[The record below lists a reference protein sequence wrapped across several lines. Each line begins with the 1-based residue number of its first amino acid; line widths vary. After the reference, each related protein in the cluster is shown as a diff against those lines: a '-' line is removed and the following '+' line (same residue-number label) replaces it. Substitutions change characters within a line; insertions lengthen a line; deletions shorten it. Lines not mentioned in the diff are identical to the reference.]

1 PGSLN
6 SRCVQLNDSGEII
19 GDIPPEAEVRVI
31 QRCDGSRPSIKPL
44 LTQYYIW
51 LQAAAIKDIQ
61 RRRKAEQVSRKYRRL
76 LGDQKTI
83 GWIENLHDKPL
94 DDFRKYC
101 IWRVFAPYLINV
113 RGLTRLESFDKIKS
127 WLDKCDSVSKLDF
140 NAERKIDVALD
151 RVDNYRPVSR
161 DKLKEENDLL
171 YGRLE
176 REGII
181 QYNIISPY
189 YRNMYYPR

>member
-1 PGSLN
+1 LPNIWGL
-6 SRCVQLNDSGEII
+6 
-19 GDIPPEAEVRVI
+19 EV
-31 QRCDGSRPSIKPL
+31 
-44 LTQYYIW
+44 W
-51 LQAAAIKDIQ
+51 LQSAAIKDIQ

-76 LGDQKTI
+76 LGDRKTI
-83 GWIENLHDKPL
+83 AWIEKLHDKPL

-113 RGLTRLESFDKIKS
+113 RGLSRLESFDTIKS

-151 RVDNYRPVSR
+151 RVDNYHPVSR
-161 DKLKEENDLL
+161 DKLKEENNLL

-181 QYNIISPY
+181 Q
-189 YRNMYYPR
+189 